1 MALLITDDCIN
12 CDVCEPACPNSAISQ
27 GQDIY
32 EIAPQRCTE
41 CVGHFDEPQCVEVC
55 PVSCI
60 VPDPQRLETRSQLQ
74 AKYESLT
81 ALQSA

>member
-41 CVGHFDEPQCVEVC
+41 CVGHFDVPQCVEVC

-60 VPDPQRLETRSQLQ
+60 IPDPQRRETREQLE
-74 AKYESLT
+74 AKYQLLM
-81 ALQSA
+81 ASA

>member
-60 VPDPQRLETRSQLQ
+60 ILDPQHRETVEQLEVKYQQLM
-74 AKYESLT
+74 A
-81 ALQSA
+81 SA